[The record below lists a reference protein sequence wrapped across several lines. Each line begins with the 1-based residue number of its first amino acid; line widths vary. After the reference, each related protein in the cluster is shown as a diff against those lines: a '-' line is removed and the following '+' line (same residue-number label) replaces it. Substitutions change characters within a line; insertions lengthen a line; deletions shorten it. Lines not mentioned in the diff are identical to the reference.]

1 MNKPNKKIINEE
13 ILESPNKNENLKK
26 DDNLTDKKDII
37 YLEEFKPVLKKR
49 KQKPSTKKFDVNNLL
64 SLTIEKEKEQSQ
76 KKLLEKARN
85 LRQKLKH
92 KKD

>member
-13 ILESPNKNENLKK
+13 IIESNKNENLKK

-49 KQKPSTKKFDVNNLL
+49 K
-64 SLTIEKEKEQSQ
+64 
-76 KKLLEKARN
+76 
-85 LRQKLKH
+85 
-92 KKD
+92 

>member
-26 DDNLTDKKDII
+26 DDNLIDKKDII

-49 KQKPSTKKFDVNNLL
+49 KQKPSTKNFDVNNLL

>member
-13 ILESPNKNENLKK
+13 IIESNKNENLKK

-49 KQKPSTKKFDVNNLL
+49 KQKPSTKNFDVNNLL

>member
-13 ILESPNKNENLKK
+13 IIESNKNENLKK

>member
-1 MNKPNKKIINEE
+1 
-13 ILESPNKNENLKK
+13 
-26 DDNLTDKKDII
+26 
-37 YLEEFKPVLKKR
+37 LKKR
-49 KQKPSTKKFDVNNLL
+49 KQKPSTKNFDVNNLL